1 MLEEKQSHSEEKIQI
16 EDQAKSGGAVNQ
28 DEPLG
33 NTIEKQ
39 EGIEMMDLKKNE
51 DDKIKEAMKRRQQ
64 GLWNQLESGAVRQ
77 NLGGGEDWGGEADHL
92 AQN

>member
-1 MLEEKQSHSEEKIQI
+1 MLEEEEQSHSEEKV
-16 EDQAKSGGAVNQ
+16 EDQAEPGGAGNQ

-39 EGIEMMDLKKNE
+39 EGIEMMDLKE
-51 DDKIKEAMKRRQQ
+51 DEVDKIKEAMKRRQQ
-64 GLWNQLESGAVRQ
+64 GLWNQLKSGAVRR

-92 AQN
+92 AEN

>member
-1 MLEEKQSHSEEKIQI
+1 MLEEKQSHSEEKIKI
-16 EDQAKSGGAVNQ
+16 EDQAKSGGAGNQ

-39 EGIEMMDLKKNE
+39 EGIEMMDLKEDE

-64 GLWNQLESGAVRQ
+64 GLWNQLKSGAVRQ

-92 AQN
+92 AEN

>member
-1 MLEEKQSHSEEKIQI
+1 MLEEKQSHSEEKIKV
-16 EDQAKSGGAVNQ
+16 EDQAEPGGAGNQ

-39 EGIEMMDLKKNE
+39 EGIEMVDLKEDE

-64 GLWNQLESGAVRQ
+64 GLWNQLENGAVRR
-77 NLGGGEDWGGEADHL
+77 NLGGGEEADHL
-92 AQN
+92 AEN